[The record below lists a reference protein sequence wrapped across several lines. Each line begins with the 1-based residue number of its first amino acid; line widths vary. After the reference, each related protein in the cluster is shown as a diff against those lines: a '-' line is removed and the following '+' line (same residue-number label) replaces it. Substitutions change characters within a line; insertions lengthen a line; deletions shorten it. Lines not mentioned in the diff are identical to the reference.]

1 MSEAKSSEK
10 IQPVYI
16 TFTEETTI
24 DQGIELIETQIFEG
38 KSFKVTRRDE
48 TGNAIVARITAGD
61 ADAISKLP
69 QVSLV
74 KVETEAKLTAASD
87 TISEIQD
94 NKLDTSTNHSY
105 TPYYTVA
112 VILGLAIIFGVL
124 FFKKK

>member
-24 DQGIELIETQIFEG
+24 DQGIELIETQIFDG

-48 TGNAIVARITAGD
+48 AGNAIVARITATD
-61 ADAISKLP
+61 ADAISKLH

-105 TPYYTVA
+105 TSYYMVA
-112 VILGLAIIFGVL
+112 AILGLAIIFGVL